1 MNRKILILISI
12 IVTTLIIAGI
22 VLINI
27 FAPKKSTNSN
37 EKAQSQLNSNLN
49 TTIDSANQFGN
60 DVQKLPDTVNS
71 TLDQSNSSSA
81 VVANFDKIN
90 NYQQFE
96 VKSLTPTKGL
106 LEVDQS
112 YYQND
117 AFYSL
122 LQNYPIFERDSDF
135 LNKDKAYFIFDYS
148 NKTSLFLG
156 YGLSIKEKVAINDK
170 NYWFFGMYGTL
181 GQAHFFLL
189 DENLENK
196 TELKLP
202 KDDVVSKIEFEN
214 PDKLK
219 ITYSSANDDSNTI
232 EIYKISDLE
241 KEILNEDGIIEGV
254 DDGTKMDIQSSF
266 FPAPNPQSEATPE
279 IDYGDAQDSISVVQ

>member
-1 MNRKILILISI
+1 
-12 IVTTLIIAGI
+12 
-22 VLINI
+22 
-27 FAPKKSTNSN
+27 
-37 EKAQSQLNSNLN
+37 
-49 TTIDSANQFGN
+49 
-60 DVQKLPDTVNS
+60 
-71 TLDQSNSSSA
+71 
-81 VVANFDKIN
+81 
-90 NYQQFE
+90 
-96 VKSLTPTKGL
+96 
-106 LEVDQS
+106 
-112 YYQND
+112 
-117 AFYSL
+117 
-122 LQNYPIFERDSDF
+122 
-135 LNKDKAYFIFDYS
+135 
-148 NKTSLFLG
+148 
-156 YGLSIKEKVAINDK
+156 
-170 NYWFFGMYGTL
+170 MYGTL